1 MKASEI
7 QKTIEEKISK
17 LEIFLGKKIPQKCRK
32 VFITAITHSS
42 FTGEYKNFPS
52 NEKLEFLGDSVLSL
66 AITHYLITH
75 YRDFK
80 EGELSKRRAFIVSE
94 KSLSKKALMLNI
106 GEVILFGRGEI
117 KTGGKCKNA
126 VLADT
131 LESIIAAVFLAFGID
146 EAETFVRNI
155 FENELK
161 DVGIIET
168 SDYKSR
174 LQEVLQKKFHLVPE
188 YKIVGEETVKGTKL
202 FISEVWLRGKK
213 VGVGKGRTKKDAE
226 ENAAMEALESEV
238 REDI

>member
-7 QKTIEEKISK
+7 QRIIQEKIKK
-17 LEIFLGKKIPQKCRK
+17 LEAILGRKIPPRCRK
-32 VFITAITHSS
+32 IFINAITHSS
-42 FTGEYKNFPS
+42 FTGEYMNFPS

-80 EGELSKRRAFIVSE
+80 EGDLSKKRAFIVSE
-94 KSLSKKALMLNI
+94 KSLSQKALMLNI
-106 GEVILFGRGEI
+106 GEVILFGKGEI
-117 KTGGKCKNA
+117 KTGGGCKKA

-131 LESIIAAVFLAFGID
+131 LESIIAAVFLTFGIG
-146 EAETFVRNI
+146 EAEKFVQDI
-155 FENELK
+155 FKTELK

-174 LQEVLQKKFHLVPE
+174 LQEIFQKKFHLVPE
-188 YKIVGEETVKGTKL
+188 YKIVGEETVKGNKF
-202 FISEVWLRGKK
+202 FISEVTLAGNR

-226 ENAAMEALESEV
+226 ESAAMEALESEIV
-238 REDI
+238 KDV